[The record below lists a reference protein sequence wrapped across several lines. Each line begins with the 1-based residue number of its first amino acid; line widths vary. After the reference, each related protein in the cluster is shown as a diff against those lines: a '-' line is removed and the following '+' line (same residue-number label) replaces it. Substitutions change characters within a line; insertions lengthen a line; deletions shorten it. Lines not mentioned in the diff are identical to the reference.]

1 MNRRFLLTIVMISVI
16 SKLPAQISFI
26 RDEIDNAYVKG
37 VDLFEKEKYPA
48 AIKMFDS
55 YLKNSGGINLNRDLD
70 AEYYSAM
77 ASLKLFHPDAEYR
90 MTRFVASWP
99 GSERTNDAWLALGD
113 YFYQNKNYRKASSYY
128 RKVNRML
135 IEKDK
140 LPEYCFRY
148 GHSSLMNGDK
158 PTALLMFSEIKDV
171 DTYYTAPALYYFS
184 HLAYEDNRYETAYE
198 GFIKLRNDETFGSVV
213 PFYIVQIL
221 YFRKDYDGILE
232 MAPELLKSAGK
243 MRAVELYRFIGDA
256 YYNKGNYNEAAGYL
270 EKYAAGAKASSR
282 EDKYQ
287 LGYCYYMNGEYDKAI
302 KVLLELTARQDVLS
316 QNVWFILGDSY
327 LKKGDKQR
335 AQFAFGQAS
344 QSDFDAFIKQEAL
357 FNYAKLLYETSYS
370 PFGEAIRAFQEYIEL
385 YPGSDRIEEV
395 YNLLV
400 ATYTQVRN
408 YREALASLDKI
419 AKKDERLEEAYQK
432 VAFFRGLELFK
443 DMKFKESADMFD
455 KSLRYEKYNRAL
467 RARAIYWRGEAYY
480 RLGQYEQAIADYLAF
495 MGIPGSMLLNEYTLV
510 RYNLGYAYFN
520 IKDYQSALIHFR
532 TFESSATAVRPDIL
546 VDARNRIAD
555 CNFVNTR
562 YAEAIEFY
570 DKVIEYGKT
579 DADYALYQ
587 KGFALGL
594 MNNQKAKAETLSSLI
609 TNFPSS
615 KYIPGALFERGR
627 AYVTLKENAK
637 GEADFNKVVELYS
650 ATPFAPRAIVQLG
663 LLYFD
668 NGDNLKAIAQ
678 FRKVIENYNSTPEA
692 RYALT
697 GLKNAYVEMNDVDS
711 YFAYIKTLKGYAD
724 VNLSEKDSLLYI
736 SGERL
741 YMAGNCTRASEVF
754 TGYLKEFEYGSFRT
768 NALFYLAECL
778 SSAGKKD
785 EALEYYMQVIQMPA
799 SEFHEPSLSSAAAIA
814 FGNEDYK
821 RAYDL
826 YEKLE
831 KVTGNPEMQAVALR
845 GQLKSAYEAGDASKT
860 TNVAS
865 KISKLTG
872 LPEDLQR
879 EAAYM
884 AAKAYISLDMPDEAL
899 AEFRKL
905 SGEITSLQ
913 GAEAK
918 YMVAEILYRKG
929 NDAEAEKILDEFV
942 SMNTPHQYWMA
953 KAFLLLADISL
964 KKGDLIMA
972 RATLQGLKDN
982 YPVTG
987 DGIQEEIRKKMEA
1000 LTAKQ
1005 Q

>member
-1 MNRRFLLTIVMISVI
+1 MNRRFLLTLVMISVI

-510 RYNLGYAYFN
+510 RYN
-520 IKDYQSALIHFR
+520 
-532 TFESSATAVRPDIL
+532 
-546 VDARNRIAD
+546 
-555 CNFVNTR
+555 
-562 YAEAIEFY
+562 
-570 DKVIEYGKT
+570 
-579 DADYALYQ
+579 
-587 KGFALGL
+587 
-594 MNNQKAKAETLSSLI
+594 
-609 TNFPSS
+609 
-615 KYIPGALFERGR
+615 
-627 AYVTLKENAK
+627 
-637 GEADFNKVVELYS
+637 
-650 ATPFAPRAIVQLG
+650 
-663 LLYFD
+663 
-668 NGDNLKAIAQ
+668 
-678 FRKVIENYNSTPEA
+678 
-692 RYALT
+692 
-697 GLKNAYVEMNDVDS
+697 
-711 YFAYIKTLKGYAD
+711 
-724 VNLSEKDSLLYI
+724 
-736 SGERL
+736 
-741 YMAGNCTRASEVF
+741 
-754 TGYLKEFEYGSFRT
+754 
-768 NALFYLAECL
+768 
-778 SSAGKKD
+778 
-785 EALEYYMQVIQMPA
+785 
-799 SEFHEPSLSSAAAIA
+799 
-814 FGNEDYK
+814 
-821 RAYDL
+821 
-826 YEKLE
+826 
-831 KVTGNPEMQAVALR
+831 
-845 GQLKSAYEAGDASKT
+845 
-860 TNVAS
+860 
-865 KISKLTG
+865 
-872 LPEDLQR
+872 
-879 EAAYM
+879 
-884 AAKAYISLDMPDEAL
+884 
-899 AEFRKL
+899 
-905 SGEITSLQ
+905 
-913 GAEAK
+913 
-918 YMVAEILYRKG
+918 
-929 NDAEAEKILDEFV
+929 
-942 SMNTPHQYWMA
+942 
-953 KAFLLLADISL
+953 
-964 KKGDLIMA
+964 
-972 RATLQGLKDN
+972 
-982 YPVTG
+982 
-987 DGIQEEIRKKMEA
+987 
-1000 LTAKQ
+1000 
-1005 Q
+1005 